1 MNWKFQDAKDG
12 FPKMVELAQTSGP
25 QTITLHGQRVAVVI
39 SAEEYD
45 RLIER
50 KPSFVEHLLSGAEWD
65 DEFVEEVNRRPK
77 SMIRDID
84 L

>member
-1 MNWKFQDAKDG
+1 MNWKLQDAKDG
-12 FPKMVELAQTSGP
+12 FPEMVELAQTIGP
-25 QTITLHGQRVAVVI
+25 QTVTLHGQRVAVVI

-50 KPSFVEHLLSGAEWD
+50 KPSFVEHLLSGPEWD